1 MWRYLFFKD
10 KTCILAFTKTLLS
23 QDFLEMIAHVVLFCN
38 HNFDHCAG
46 TRTIIECK
54 KDVPKDI
61 LYLSI
66 SFSPKMSKSFF
77 IMFSWVLLRVIV
89 SKSFLE
95 MQEKTIIRPFYSLM
109 DSFIF
114 YLYIYGIEFFVL
126 IRLIIDKT
134 PTSLRVLVHSNL
146 SEDIAEICNDL
157 FHKIEI
163 YFKEK
168 FLLICWKM

>member
-1 MWRYLFFKD
+1 MYLGIYKD
-10 KTCILAFTKTLLS
+10 TFEPR
-23 QDFLEMIAHVVLFCN
+23 FLEMIMHVVLFCN

-109 DSFIF
+109 DSFI
-114 YLYIYGIEFFVL
+114 YVYICMIEFFVL

>member
-1 MWRYLFFKD
+1 M
-10 KTCILAFTKTLLS
+10 
-23 QDFLEMIAHVVLFCN
+23 
-38 HNFDHCAG
+38 
-46 TRTIIECK
+46 
-54 KDVPKDI
+54 
-61 LYLSI
+61 
-66 SFSPKMSKSFF
+66 
-77 IMFSWVLLRVIV
+77 RVIV

-168 FLLICWKM
+168 FLLIC

>member
-1 MWRYLFFKD
+1 MYLCIYKDTFEWR
-10 KTCILAFTKTLLS
+10 
-23 QDFLEMIAHVVLFCN
+23 FLEMIAHIVLFCI

-109 DSFIF
+109 DSFI
-114 YLYIYGIEFFVL
+114 YIYGIEFFLFASIAWGESKSYIVL
-126 IRLIIDKT
+126 
-134 PTSLRVLVHSNL
+134 L
-146 SEDIAEICNDL
+146 SFFPKRFFENQSFCI
-157 FHKIEI
+157 F
-163 YFKEK
+163 FR
-168 FLLICWKM
+168 FTRF